1 MKKTLQNTTKYDSI
15 NMRIPM
21 RQHYKARNPLLS
33 RRRILEPYA
42 TDTWFST
49 TTSYEGYNCA
59 QIFAGVKS
67 KTVSQYGMKSEN
79 DGPAALLNFF
89 RQEGVPLS
97 IIRDKSKM
105 QTSKLWKDYCRN
117 YWVKD
122 RFIEPYHSNQDP
134 AEQMMSPQKE
144 KLSRLMIQSGC
155 EPQAWFR
162 AACHVADI
170 NNHTANSSIEYQT
183 PLEVRDDETPNISS
197 LVEHEFWDLVY
208 FQDPTANFP
217 LQGGNERLGCW
228 LGRASDYGDKMA
240 YFILDLDTQ
249 QMLVRSMV

>member
-1 MKKTLQNTTKYDSI
+1 MKKTLQNTTRYGSI
-15 NMRIPM
+15 NMRIPV
-21 RQHYKARNPLLS
+21 RQHYKARNLLLS

-97 IIRDKSKM
+97 IIRDNSKM

-122 RFIEPYHSNQDP
+122 QFIEPYHSNQDT

-155 EPQAWFR
+155 SGRRVTLQTSIIIPR
-162 AACHVADI
+162 ILH
-170 NNHTANSSIEYQT
+170 SSIEH
-183 PLEVRDDETPNISS
+183 LSKSKMVRRPISP
-197 LVEHEFWDLVY
+197 VW
-208 FQDPTANFP
+208 
-217 LQGGNERLGCW
+217 
-228 LGRASDYGDKMA
+228 
-240 YFILDLDTQ
+240 
-249 QMLVRSMV
+249 

>member
-1 MKKTLQNTTKYDSI
+1 M
-15 NMRIPM
+15 
-21 RQHYKARNPLLS
+21 
-33 RRRILEPYA
+33 
-42 TDTWFST
+42 
-49 TTSYEGYNCA
+49 
-59 QIFAGVKS
+59 
-67 KTVSQYGMKSEN
+67 
-79 DGPAALLNFF
+79 
-89 RQEGVPLS
+89 
-97 IIRDKSKM
+97 
-105 QTSKLWKDYCRN
+105 SKLWKDYCRN

-122 RFIEPYHSNQDP
+122 QFIKPYHSNQNP
-134 AEQMMSPQKE
+134 AERMMSPQKE

-170 NNHTANSSIEYQT
+170 NNHTANSSIEYRT
-183 PLEVRDDETPNISS
+183 PLEVRDGEMPDISS
-197 LVEHEFWDLVY
+197 LVEHESWDLVY

-217 LQGGNERLGCW
+217 SQGGNERLGRW